1 MELGILDIGLD
12 IGYFAGI
19 AFHDGG
25 DGFGPD
31 LHGDCAAEMVL
42 SGPDFAATISQHPL
56 AGASHPDSGIA
67 FGEQKVRLT
76 RWGAVALI
84 DSFLSAIHLSAQSK
98 VADETTIIRHW
109 CNGRTSR
116 IR

>member
-1 MELGILDIGLD
+1 
-12 IGYFAGI
+12 
-19 AFHDGG
+19 
-25 DGFGPD
+25 
-31 LHGDCAAEMVL
+31 MVL
-42 SGPDFAATISQHPL
+42 SGPDFAGTISQHPL

-98 VADETTIIRHW
+98 MS
-109 CNGRTSR
+109 GRRDNDNSSLVQRTNLQDQIAASNKR
-116 IR
+116 EEYAWESI